1 MSQVTN
7 PNAKP
12 AQVSEA
18 ELLKAA
24 MDKIAA
30 LEAQISAQSSGTLTF
45 KVSDKGA
52 VSCYGLGRFPATFYK
67 SQWERLL
74 ANADK
79 LRAFIKANEASLT
92 VKGQNVAG

>member
-1 MSQVTN
+1 MTQITN
-7 PNAKP
+7 PNKP

-52 VSCYGLGRFPATFYK
+52 VSCYGLGRFPVTLYK
-67 SQWERLL
+67 SQWERLI

-79 LRAFIKANEASLT
+79 AKAFIAANAARRT
-92 VKGQNVAG
+92 VKGQTVEG